1 MLDIVTPGPGEAD
14 AGRQTLRRSVLHA
27 LQGEIAAGN
36 PAVGRLLPG
45 EHELCARFGVS
56 RHTVRE
62 ALRDLA
68 NLGLVDRRQG
78 SGTRVISAMPRGRY
92 VQSMRTLEEL
102 RQYASDTRHII
113 RTLNT
118 SADLTGAEADAVG
131 AKPEER
137 WVRIEGTRIDG
148 EEAICATV
156 VLVHWRF
163 TPLLDDVSQYAE
175 TGTIYGLV
183 EQRSGERI
191 ASAEQEIS
199 AQPMPQAAARA
210 LGEREGAPALLF
222 IRRYL
227 DAADR
232 PMVCS
237 LNWHKADRF
246 TYRMRLRR
254 DD

>member
-1 MLDIVTPGPGEAD
+1 MLDIVIPNPGEAD
-14 AGRQTLRRSVLHA
+14 AERQTLRRSVLHA

-102 RQYASDTRHII
+102 RQYAIDTRHII
-113 RTLNT
+113 RTVNA
-118 SADLTGAEADAVG
+118 SVELTGAEADAVG
-131 AKPEER
+131 AKSGER
-137 WVRIEGTRIDG
+137 WVRIEGTRVDG

-156 VLVHWRF
+156 V
-163 TPLLDDVSQYAE
+163 
-175 TGTIYGLV
+175 
-183 EQRSGERI
+183 
-191 ASAEQEIS
+191 AS
-199 AQPMPQAAARA
+199 
-210 LGEREGAPALLF
+210 
-222 IRRYL
+222 
-227 DAADR
+227 
-232 PMVCS
+232 
-237 LNWHKADRF
+237 
-246 TYRMRLRR
+246 
-254 DD
+254 